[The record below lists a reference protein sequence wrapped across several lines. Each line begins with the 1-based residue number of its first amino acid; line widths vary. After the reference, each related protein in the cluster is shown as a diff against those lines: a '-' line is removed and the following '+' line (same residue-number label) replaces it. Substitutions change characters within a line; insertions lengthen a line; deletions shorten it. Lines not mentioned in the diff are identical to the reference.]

1 MTIQERTAFDLLCAI
16 HATDNRSKDDI
27 KLSIQKEIRVTN
39 LPSESVEEMVYIVKS
54 DSDVK
59 TKIGDTTI
67 GEYAIVRRY
76 EVDSAGLIM
85 SQFYD
90 GEPRKISF
98 INVTEAI
105 LHGYLYF
112 I

>member
-1 MTIQERTAFDLLCAI
+1 MTIQERTTFDLICAI
-16 HATDNRSKDDI
+16 HATDNRSKNDI
-27 KLSIQKEIRVTN
+27 KISVKKEIRVTN
-39 LPSESVEEMVYIVKS
+39 LPSESVEEMVYTVRS
-54 DSDVK
+54 DSNVK
-59 TKIGDTTI
+59 TIVGDTTI

-85 SQFYD
+85 SQYYD
-90 GEPRKISF
+90 GEPRKVSF

-105 LHGYLYF
+105 IHGYLYF